1 MPVNQQKL
9 PAREKIGYAM
19 GDAAANLV
27 FQMMLMFQL
36 MFYTDVFGLEGL
48 VAGTVL
54 LIARVADAFV
64 DPAVGILSDKTS
76 TRWGKYRPWILWTA
90 LPFCV
95 FYVLAFWNPGIADKA
110 LVAIYATVSYVLL
123 MSCYSMVNTPYCS
136 LGGVMTS
143 DIGERTSLN
152 TYRFMAVTIGQI
164 VVQGATLPL
173 VDHLGGANR
182 QQGWLLTVGLFS
194 VLSFCC
200 LMATFRITRERVSPP
215 PLQQTSLREDLRD
228 TISDASW
235 RAVVLLT
242 FFLFIAL
249 AMWNSAMSFYF
260 RYAVDHKSLADFLN
274 VLGMQVDRHYAYSVG
289 FSVFNISA
297 ALIQLLGILCLS
309 QYLARRYGKKE
320 VVTVCLL
327 LTALFTALFWIPQKT
342 DVPLMFVLN
351 LLRSLAYAPTIPLL
365 WAMMGD
371 VADHVEYLSNRRSTG
386 LCFSGM
392 TFSLKLGLGFG
403 GVLTGFLLSVF
414 GYASGDGS
422 GAVLV
427 QSEMAETGIRLTSSL
442 VPALS
447 LAVGVW
453 ALHRSPITKVYNERM
468 QSELSGRRWI
478 RLLGAG
484 RYTSGAGAPTPSAVS
499 VQSSVK
505 HSVSNEE

>member
-152 TYRFMAVTIGQI
+152 TYRFVAVTIGQI

-235 RAVVLLT
+235 RAVVLFT

-297 ALIQLLGILCLS
+297 ALVQLLGILCLS

-327 LTALFTALFWIPQKT
+327 LTALFTFP
-342 DVPLMFVLN
+342 
-351 LLRSLAYAPTIPLL
+351 RRPTCPSCLC
-365 WAMMGD
+365 
-371 VADHVEYLSNRRSTG
+371 ST
-386 LCFSGM
+386 CC
-392 TFSLKLGLGFG
+392 
-403 GVLTGFLLSVF
+403 
-414 GYASGDGS
+414 
-422 GAVLV
+422 AV
-427 QSEMAETGIRLTSSL
+427 
-442 VPALS
+442 
-447 LAVGVW
+447 W
-453 ALHRSPITKVYNERM
+453 
-468 QSELSGRRWI
+468 
-478 RLLGAG
+478 
-484 RYTSGAGAPTPSAVS
+484 PTPPPFLCSGP
-499 VQSSVK
+499 
-505 HSVSNEE
+505 